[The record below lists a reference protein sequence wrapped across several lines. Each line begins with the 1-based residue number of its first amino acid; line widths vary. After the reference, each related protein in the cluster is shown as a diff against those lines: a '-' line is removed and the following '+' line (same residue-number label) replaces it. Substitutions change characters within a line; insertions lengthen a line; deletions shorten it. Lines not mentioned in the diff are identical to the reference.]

1 MLKHEETQLSFYSA
15 LYEKIPETHLL
26 KRISKA
32 VDFSF
37 INELVEDSYCR
48 DFGRPAK
55 EPELMAK
62 LLFLE
67 YLYNLSDVRV
77 IEEATYNLA
86 FLWFL
91 GLNPDDKLP
100 NASLLAKFRTLR
112 LKECTLDEILG
123 EIVKQCFSDTK
134 PSTQ

>member
-1 MLKHEETQLSFYSA
+1 MLRKEEKQLSFYST

-26 KRISKA
+26 KRIDKA

-48 DFGRPAK
+48 NFGRPAK
-55 EPELMAK
+55 EPEMMAK

-77 IEEATYNLA
+77 IEEATYNLVPQS
-86 FLWFL
+86 
-91 GLNPDDKLP
+91 GDG
-100 NASLLAKFRTLR
+100 SLIDRT
-112 LKECTLDEILG
+112 
-123 EIVKQCFSDTK
+123 
-134 PSTQ
+134 